1 MIWTHDRRVHER
13 PAQII
18 KDEKQNMDDDYDEK
32 SLAIIFVR
40 TLMDATITVAFSNHK
55 KRINLFE
62 INQM

>member
-1 MIWTHDRRVHER
+1 MTV
-13 PAQII
+13 ASMSVLTKMI
-18 KDEKQNMDDDYDEK
+18 KDEKQNMENDYDEK

-55 KRINLFE
+55 KHINVFE

>member
-40 TLMDATITVAFSNHK
+40 TLMDATITVAFSNH
-55 KRINLFE
+55 
-62 INQM
+62 